1 MCGPTACQ
9 RRRVAS
15 LQAGYST
22 VMKQMGSHSRLDDA
36 ASDGTR
42 PLRRIVVTA
51 GLVVVGLI
59 LILVAIYAGAF
70 LILAPMMQ

>member
-1 MCGPTACQ
+1 
-9 RRRVAS
+9 
-15 LQAGYST
+15 
-22 VMKQMGSHSRLDDA
+22 MKQMESRGRLDDA
-36 ASDGTR
+36 ESDGTR
-42 PLRRIVVTA
+42 PLRRIIVTA